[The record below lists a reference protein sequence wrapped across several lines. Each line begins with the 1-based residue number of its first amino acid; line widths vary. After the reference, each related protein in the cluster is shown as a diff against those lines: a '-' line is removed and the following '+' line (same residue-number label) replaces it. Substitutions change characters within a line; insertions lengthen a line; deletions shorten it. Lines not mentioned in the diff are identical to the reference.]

1 MYKHC
6 PNCGGELSPK
16 RIEGK
21 ERLACLSCGWVNYE
35 NPLPCAAAFVR
46 NEKGEVLLVKRGVE
60 PGMGKLALPSGF
72 MELDETPEMT
82 CLRELSEETG
92 LSGETVRLIG
102 VYSQVSIRYKHV
114 LIIAYE
120 VKGKGTLAAGSDSL
134 GAEFFSVD
142 NLPEI
147 AFPSHA
153 KIIEDGLK
161 KRGQSPNK
169 EVK

>member
-1 MYKHC
+1 MRGMYKRC
-6 PNCGGELSPK
+6 LNCGAELGPI

-21 ERLACLSCGWVNYE
+21 ERLACPSCGWVNYE

-60 PGMGKLALPSGF
+60 PGIGKWALPSGF
-72 MELDETPEMT
+72 MEIDETAEAT

-92 LSGETVRLIG
+92 LSGEIVRLVG
-102 VYSQVSIRYKHV
+102 VYSQISIRYKNV

-161 KRGQSPNK
+161 MGTVPK
-169 EVK
+169 